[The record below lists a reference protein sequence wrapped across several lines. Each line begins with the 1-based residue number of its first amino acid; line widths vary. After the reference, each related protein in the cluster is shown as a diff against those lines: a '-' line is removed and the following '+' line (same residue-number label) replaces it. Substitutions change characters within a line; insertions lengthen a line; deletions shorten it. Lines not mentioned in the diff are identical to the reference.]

1 MTKIP
6 TLKLPTET
14 REILNT
20 ESFRRTKGVYHVKGL
35 HKTDLFV
42 ERDFL
47 EKVSKERAAIHVG
60 QKTTLNLGDI
70 TEYLFLTFSG
80 NGKVKVN
87 KLDNARL
94 NAADH
99 LHLEIQEQL
108 GGSTNLSGK
117 SKTRIEKQLGGI
129 NYIDGHAGAKLD
141 ITQHY
146 DGSIIT
152 PVKKKSIEEV
162 LAGTKDPEDEL
173 SLGARLYKGFVPE
186 PVREGLAALKKA
198 PDAIRRE
205 IAFLKKSIINA
216 LKKDD

>member
-20 ESFRRTKGVYHVKGL
+20 ESFRKIKGVYHVKGM
-35 HKTDLFV
+35 HKTDLSV

-47 EKVSKERAAIHVG
+47 EKTSKERAAIHVG
-60 QKTTLNLGDI
+60 QKTTINLGDI
-70 TEYLFLTFSG
+70 TDYLFLTFSG
-80 NGKVKVN
+80 HGKVKVN

-94 NAADH
+94 NASDH

-117 SKTRIEKQLGGI
+117 SKTKIEKQLGGI

-141 ITQHY
+141 ITEHY
-146 DGSIIT
+146 DGST
-152 PVKKKSIEEV
+152 LSPAKKKSIEEV

-173 SLGARLYKGFVPE
+173 SIGARLYRSFVPE
-186 PVREGLAALKKA
+186 IVREGLAALKKA
-198 PDAIRRE
+198 PAAIKKE
-205 IAFLKKSIINA
+205 VTYLKKSIINS
-216 LKKDD
+216 LKKED